1 MITLNLARIEAMSP
15 LHRTIVSPVAVA
27 LLALASG
34 YACGDDAPP
43 AGLGAA

>member
-1 MITLNLARIEAMSP
+1 MRFAP
-15 LHRTIVSPVAVA
+15 KTIVLPGVVA
-27 LLALASG
+27 LLTLASG

>member
-1 MITLNLARIEAMSP
+1 MITSGPARIDNMRFA
-15 LHRTIVSPVAVA
+15 RKTIVFPVVVA
-27 LLALASG
+27 FLALASG